1 MSRKM
6 TKSDLSRADISLL
19 INSEEAKNTQLY
31 GNLYDI
37 LVQIRDLKA
46 ITLEELKS
54 RNLNHDGV
62 SALTHNRHTLIDN
75 ATKEW
80 RATSTVEINYEK
92 NARCRLCNAP
102 NLKFECHIRNI
113 KNNIELLVGSECVN
127 KFKIDGYIEQ
137 EKQLKDIKKGQK
149 IVQRRNQFYNRFPDY
164 EDFISNTE
172 KYFSTLP
179 ILLPYELYIKLQN
192 TIERMRLIAT
202 KYVNEGKKPYD
213 SQLDSFDLFQ
223 LATDN
228 YNRLK
233 IDSDK
238 YINSNINK
246 ELICKR
252 PEIDWMISE
261 NKTTLLQQISE
272 NGGLYT
278 LNTLKNMYSFSF
290 VKGYLE
296 LILSRNNSDLMRFE
310 KITEGSIV
318 FSFNKF
324 GYQPSI
330 SFATHLKNFIQYI
343 GADCII
349 NDSFGYGSKEILSI
363 SNIINSKGNL
373 LSIIEYIDN
382 MMNLL
387 NCVFLLDETS
397 KSLYLCRKGDRAV
410 RQFSY
415 YTFMKNYSKYI
426 LLPDEEIKKYLISIV
441 KGTNNI
447 KWVTPEMQAKQGID
461 EKIGVLYKAYK
472 ESHEYNT
479 RPTGR
484 IIELMTYSIYDNNT
498 TNTPKLDFNS
508 SEYIALQKS
517 KLRISDSQLRSVEYG
532 LRIKDESLSPLYHKG
547 DILFIQTAQKFKSD
561 AILFFASTDEVLI
574 QEYHSESEEPESIFN
589 FSNIPKKELIAYGK
603 IIYCYQDKSNK
614 QNDSALDAQSV
625 TIQNKVKI
633 FVIENPRYCFNC
645 SSKCTYKHIQYIQEN
660 KKHRQIN
667 VAICHKCNKYYID
680 RNSYLTYINSKK
692 ETNLHFIL
700 PE

>member
-1 MSRKM
+1 MGRKT
-6 TKSDLSRADISLL
+6 TKSILSRDEMSLL
-19 INSEEAKNTQLY
+19 LNSEEPKNIKLY
-31 GNLYDI
+31 GNLYSIICD
-37 LVQIRDLKA
+37 LPKLKA
-46 ITLEELKS
+46 VTLEQLPDIDNKAKA
-54 RNLNHDGV
+54 
-62 SALTHNRHTLIDN
+62 ALTYNKKTFFDTVI
-75 ATKEW
+75 KEW
-80 RATSTVEINYEK
+80 YAERVSEEDPAQKV
-92 NARCRLCNAP
+92 RCGLCNTP
-102 NLKFECHIRNI
+102 NKYLYYIRNR
-113 KNNIELLVGSECVN
+113 KNNTLLNVGSHCIT
-127 KFKIDGYIEQ
+127 KFPGIEGYIEQ
-137 EKQLKDIKKGQK
+137 KKQLSQIHKGHQIIK
-149 IVQRRNQFYNRFPDY
+149 RRNEFYDHFPDY
-164 EDFISNTE
+164 EDFISDAE

-179 ILLPYELYIKLQN
+179 ILLPYELYTNLQN

-202 KYVNEGKKPYD
+202 KYVNEGKKPYN
-213 SQLDSFDLFQ
+213 SQYDSFALFQ
-223 LATDN
+223 LAINTFAK
-228 YNRLK
+228 LK
-233 IDSDK
+233 TSSDI
-238 YINSNINK
+238 YISENMDK
-246 ELICKR
+246 LLVCKR

-324 GYQPSI
+324 GYQPPI
-330 SFATHLKNFIQYI
+330 SFAIHLKNFMQYI

-363 SNIINSKGNL
+363 SNIINSKRNL

-397 KSLYLCRKGDRAV
+397 KTLYLCRKGDRAV

-415 YTFMKNYSKYI
+415 YAFMKNYSKYI

-472 ESHEYNT
+472 ELHEYNT

-498 TNTPKLDFNS
+498 TNTTKLDFNS
-508 SEYIALQKS
+508 SEYITLQKS

-547 DILFIQTAQKFKSD
+547 DILFIQTIQKFKDD
-561 AILFFASTDEVLI
+561 AVLFFASSNEVII
-574 QEYHSESEEPESIFN
+574 QNCHSESEEPESVLR
-589 FSNIPKKELIAYGK
+589 FSSIPKKKLIAYGRV
-603 IIYCYQDKSNK
+603 IYSLQ
-614 QNDSALDAQSV
+614 
-625 TIQNKVKI
+625 
-633 FVIENPRYCFNC
+633 
-645 SSKCTYKHIQYIQEN
+645 
-660 KKHRQIN
+660 
-667 VAICHKCNKYYID
+667 KY
-680 RNSYLTYINSKK
+680 
-692 ETNLHFIL
+692 
-700 PE
+700 

>member
-1 MSRKM
+1 MGRKT
-6 TKSDLSRADISLL
+6 TKSILSRDEMSLL
-19 INSEEAKNTQLY
+19 LNSEEPKNIKLY
-31 GNLYDI
+31 GNLYSIICD
-37 LVQIRDLKA
+37 LPKLKA
-46 ITLEELKS
+46 VTLEQLPDIDNKAKA
-54 RNLNHDGV
+54 
-62 SALTHNRHTLIDN
+62 ALTYNKKTFID
-75 ATKEW
+75 TVIREW
-80 RATSTVEINYEK
+80 YAERVSEEDPAQKV
-92 NARCRLCNAP
+92 RCGLCNTP
-102 NLKFECHIRNI
+102 NKYLYYIRNR
-113 KNNIELLVGSECVN
+113 KNNTLLNVGSRCIT
-127 KFKIDGYIEQ
+127 KFPGIEGYVEQ
-137 EKQLKDIKKGQK
+137 KKQLSQIHKGHQIIK
-149 IVQRRNQFYNRFPDY
+149 RRNEFYEHFPNY
-164 EDFISNTE
+164 EDFISDAE

-179 ILLPYELYIKLQN
+179 ILLPYELYTNLQD
-192 TIERMRLIAT
+192 TIERMRLIAA

-213 SQLDSFDLFQ
+213 SQLDSFGLFQ

-233 IDSDK
+233 IDSNK
-238 YINSNINK
+238 HINSNINK

-278 LNTLKNMYSFSF
+278 LNTLKNMYLFSF

-310 KITEGSIV
+310 KITEGSVV

-324 GYQPSI
+324 GYQPPI
-330 SFATHLKNFIQYI
+330 SFAIHLKNFMQYI

-415 YTFMKNYSKYI
+415 YAFMKNYSKYI

-484 IIELMTYSIYDNNT
+484 IIEIMTYSIYDNNT

-508 SEYIALQKS
+508 SEYITLQKS

-547 DILFIQTAQKFKSD
+547 DILFIQTIQKFKDD
-561 AILFFASTDEVLI
+561 AVLFFASSNEVII
-574 QEYHSESEEPESIFN
+574 QNCHSESEEPESVLR
-589 FSNIPKKELIAYGK
+589 FSSIPKKKLVAYGRV
-603 IIYCYQDKSNK
+603 IYSLQ
-614 QNDSALDAQSV
+614 
-625 TIQNKVKI
+625 
-633 FVIENPRYCFNC
+633 
-645 SSKCTYKHIQYIQEN
+645 
-660 KKHRQIN
+660 
-667 VAICHKCNKYYID
+667 KY
-680 RNSYLTYINSKK
+680 
-692 ETNLHFIL
+692 
-700 PE
+700 

>member
-1 MSRKM
+1 MGRKT
-6 TKSDLSRADISLL
+6 TKSILSRDEMSLL
-19 INSEEAKNTQLY
+19 LNSEEPKNIKLY
-31 GNLYDI
+31 GNLYSIICD
-37 LVQIRDLKA
+37 LPKLKA
-46 ITLEELKS
+46 VTLEQLPDIDNKAKA
-54 RNLNHDGV
+54 
-62 SALTHNRHTLIDN
+62 ALTYNKKTFID
-75 ATKEW
+75 TVIKEW
-80 RATSTVEINYEK
+80 YAERVSEEDPAQKV
-92 NARCRLCNAP
+92 RCGLCNTP
-102 NLKFECHIRNI
+102 NKYLYYIRNR
-113 KNNIELLVGSECVN
+113 KNNTLLNVGSHCIT
-127 KFKIDGYIEQ
+127 KFPGIEGYIEQ
-137 EKQLKDIKKGQK
+137 KKQLSEIHKGHQIIK
-149 IVQRRNQFYNRFPDY
+149 RRNEFYEHFPDY
-164 EDFISNTE
+164 EDFISNAE

-179 ILLPYELYIKLQN
+179 ILLPYGLYTNLQN

-213 SQLDSFDLFQ
+213 SQLDSFGLFQ

-228 YNRLK
+228 YNRLR
-233 IDSDK
+233 IDSNK
-238 YINSNINK
+238 HINSNINK

-290 VKGYLE
+290 VKGYLD
-296 LILSRNNSDLMRFE
+296 LILCRNNSDLMRFE

-324 GYQPSI
+324 GYQPPI
-330 SFATHLKNFIQYI
+330 SFAILLKNFMQNI

-387 NCVFLLDETS
+387 NCAFLLDETS

-415 YTFMKNYSKYI
+415 YAFMKNYSKYI

-472 ESHEYNT
+472 ELHEYNT
-479 RPTGR
+479 RPTRR

-508 SEYIALQKS
+508 SEYITLQKS

-547 DILFIQTAQKFKSD
+547 DILFIQTIQKFNDD
-561 AILFFASTDEVLI
+561 AVLFFASSNEVII
-574 QEYHSESEEPESIFN
+574 QNCHSESEEPESVLR
-589 FSNIPKKELIAYGK
+589 FSSIPKKKLVAYGRV
-603 IIYCYQDKSNK
+603 IYSLQ
-614 QNDSALDAQSV
+614 
-625 TIQNKVKI
+625 
-633 FVIENPRYCFNC
+633 
-645 SSKCTYKHIQYIQEN
+645 
-660 KKHRQIN
+660 
-667 VAICHKCNKYYID
+667 KY
-680 RNSYLTYINSKK
+680 
-692 ETNLHFIL
+692 
-700 PE
+700 